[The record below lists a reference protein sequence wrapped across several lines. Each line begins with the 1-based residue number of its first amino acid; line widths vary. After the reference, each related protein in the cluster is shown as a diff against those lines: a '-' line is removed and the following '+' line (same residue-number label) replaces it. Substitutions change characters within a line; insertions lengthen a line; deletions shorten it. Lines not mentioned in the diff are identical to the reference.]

1 MNIQILLILSLVG
14 FGAAGLIS
22 DLTNGLTGGIKN
34 LLNKLD
40 SDLKNELE
48 ENYPKLGEWVK
59 KRIDEGLDVGNSE
72 KENVEAIA
80 GELLNPNVE
89 VPEEVEKEGPG
100 FLSQYREQLRAAFDK
115 LLEKIIEEF
124 EHGKDISDR
133 TLERIRDYL
142 EELKQHGVDLPR
154 EAAELLRETA
164 NNLSDQAKEFY
175 KRFLERLGIKNE

>member
-1 MNIQILLILSLVG
+1 MNIQILFILSLVG

-22 DLTNGLTGGIKN
+22 DLTNGLTGAIKN
-34 LLNKLD
+34 PLNKLD
-40 SDLKNELE
+40 SELKNELE

-100 FLSQYREQLRAAFDK
+100 FLSQYREKLRAAFDK
-115 LLEKIIEEF
+115 LLEKITEEF
-124 EHGKDISDR
+124 EQGKEISDR
-133 TLERIRDYL
+133 TLERARDYL
-142 EELKQHGVDLPR
+142 KKLKNFGVDLTEKAR
-154 EAAELLRETA
+154 EAG
-164 NNLSDQAKEFY
+164 NNLPPQAKEFY
-175 KRFLERLGIKNE
+175 ERFLEILGIKKE